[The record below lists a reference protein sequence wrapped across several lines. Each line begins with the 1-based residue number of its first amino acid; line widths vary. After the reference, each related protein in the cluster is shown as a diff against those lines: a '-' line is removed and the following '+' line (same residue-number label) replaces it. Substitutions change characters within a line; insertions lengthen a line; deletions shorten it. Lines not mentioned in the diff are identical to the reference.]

1 LRDSVVAAAP
11 PQRQEF
17 FKLKTKLL
25 VALALVQAGM
35 PDSAKSLADASQ
47 GDAQVDQLRDLANLA
62 AIVHAQAGDVDKA
75 LDYLAKFLAAN
86 PQARAFQANNNSEWF
101 KPIRN
106 DPRYKA
112 MVGKTN

>member
-1 LRDSVVAAAP
+1 LHWSR
-11 PQRQEF
+11 
-17 FKLKTKLL
+17 LLL
-25 VALALVQAGM
+25 VALALVQAGL

-62 AIVHAQAGDVDKA
+62 AIVHAQAGDIDKA